1 MQQKSKLRKKY
12 LKIRKENY
20 FEIDKKFFSPLY
32 KLIKKNIKKKTII
45 IALYLYPY
53 FLIPIL

>member
-32 KLIKKNIKKKTII
+32 KLIKKNIKKKQ
-45 IALYLYPY
+45 L
-53 FLIPIL
+53 

>member
-20 FEIDKKFFSPLY
+20 FEIDKKFFSPLL
-32 KLIKKNIKKKTII
+32 KLIKKNIKKKSIKI
-45 IALYLYPY
+45 SLYYMKN
-53 FLIPIL
+53 IHIS